1 MTESM
6 QATLTASIDKSLEWI
21 YNHLDF
27 FRLPDYDLWEEQFM
41 DMHRKRFAELAL
53 LLSFLS
59 KSDRWPGDHRA
70 RAIADFVATA
80 AETSLTRFDLSRNL
94 NLVPYYLVIRN
105 GLLSIG
111 KDIAGL
117 QYKLQQIADAGFIL
131 QIERCVWNNIDL
143 RYNLD
148 GSGIKHTLPAYD
160 AQYRSSSLFHFPGLP
175 YIRENDCY
183 AITHLIFYLS
193 DFGSLDIRPMLQD
206 KYEEVKYKVGLLL
219 GYYAHKQEWDLVAE
233 LLMCCHMMDYR
244 DFPLYDLCWELFMAS
259 QGPEG
264 DFTSPYIQSRL
275 GIEHLATE
283 EERFQTNYHTTLVS
297 VFASV
302 TALHQLCAV

>member
-6 QATLTASIDKSLEWI
+6 YVALTASIDKSLEWI
-21 YNHLDF
+21 CNHLGF
-27 FRLPDYDLWEEQFM
+27 FKLPDYELQEEQFM

-59 KSDRWPGDHRA
+59 KSGHWPGDNRA
-70 RAIADFVATA
+70 ITIADFVATVT
-80 AETSLTRFDLSRNL
+80 EDSLTNFDLSRNL

-111 KDIAGL
+111 RDIAGL
-117 QYKLQQIADAGFIL
+117 QYQLQQVTDAGFIL

-143 RYNLD
+143 HYNLD
-148 GSGIKHTLPAYD
+148 RSGIRHTLPAYE

-183 AITHLIFYLS
+183 AITHLIFYLG
-193 DFGSLDIRPMLQD
+193 DFGTLDLRNLLQD
-206 KYEEVKYKVGLLL
+206 KYEAIQYKVGLLL
-219 GYYAHKQEWDLVAE
+219 GYYTHKQEWDLVAE
-233 LLMCCHMMDYR
+233 LLMCCNMMDYR
-244 DFPLYDLCWELFMAS
+244 DFPLHDLCWEQFLAS

-264 DFTSPYIQSRL
+264 DFTSPYIRSRL
-275 GIEHLATE
+275 GFEHLATE
-283 EERFQTNYHTTLVS
+283 EERFQSHYHTTLVS
-297 VFASV
+297 IFASV
-302 TALHQLCAV
+302 SALNNLCAA